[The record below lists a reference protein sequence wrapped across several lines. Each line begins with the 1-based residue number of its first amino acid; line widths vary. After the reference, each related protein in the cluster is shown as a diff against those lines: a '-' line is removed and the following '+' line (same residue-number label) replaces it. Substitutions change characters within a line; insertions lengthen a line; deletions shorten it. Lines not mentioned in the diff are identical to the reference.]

1 MSNLDFIYAKLIK
14 VDSGDSGIQNFYEYI
29 KSAVPPSF
37 GIIEDVQIKELNTVA
52 IEPNVRFFFNPM
64 LADDVFVSNDYIYK
78 YLPFSEDFFSIEQR
92 DIEPEDET
100 KKPINVFGSALPIIH
115 FVGKVVMNN
124 CKIARRMNFI
134 DSSIWHYAVTDTD
147 TLNRAITKVKEN
159 DVYYKLLIAQESAEL
174 NKRMYQNSELV
185 SLTMNASGHSQSIV
199 PFKFHSEREME
210 RKLNLIASDLKSSY
224 LKHNNRIKWRIL
236 FVDDHAQSNM
246 SVPEGTE
253 DPHIKKIDI
262 IKNRLEEISALFGK
276 DVDDIF
282 EFSEDICIAS
292 SIVDD
297 NNGSAS
303 AIDMIKARRYD
314 IIILDYL
321 LGSEDAPDIED
332 DINRKICLWDQ
343 QLADQQDVQD
353 CRIDYT
359 IKEGMLNINIRWY
372 GYMLLSYISNLIG
385 AKSIHKGGQVSE
397 EDRKQCELLAKE
409 LKAAKGICGK
419 FWFMFSSGFAS
430 AVHDRLLTEG
440 FSYSNRNWYIGR
452 TACPT
457 TTPELFKYNLLTMMK
472 NQLDYITNVG
482 LDYSSDN
489 SNKVL
494 NLTDLI
500 YDIFK
505 AESGS
510 LSGEERIH
518 SNVRKAA
525 IDNFNDLLMMKA
537 RYALLK
543 KDYYYNG
550 EANGSPLVQSLFPDI
565 KIYTEA
571 FWEHIQHL
579 IYLVAY
585 GTIRQ
590 WPEMWEEYI
599 FVREELMSAE
609 RKLNIIDKQSV
620 IVMIEKYI
628 INLKNAK

>member
-29 KSAVPPSF
+29 KSAVPHSS